1 VSTQL
6 NTAKDAINSGDAPIA
21 KADYE
26 AVVIGAGPGGICAG
40 VRLKEAGIPFVILER
55 DSGVGGSWRDNHYPD
70 IGVDVPG
77 LLYQYSFAP
86 NRRWSR
92 LFPKGNE
99 VLSYHQ
105 DVARQYALEPHIR
118 FNTQV
123 VREVWSEDH
132 AWWELT
138 TATGTVITARFVLSA
153 VGAFLVPKDDPGIEG
168 WQSFT
173 GKVLRPTTWDDDYD
187 VTGKRV
193 AIVGT
198 GASSVQITPEIGA
211 VASHVDVY
219 QRTPVWCLPKPDL
232 RFGSVSQW
240 FLRLPFVVA
249 AINLIAIVMI
259 DSVLR
264 AVCYTPRWAFLGLAH
279 LFDGGAKLLYRFYL
293 WLVVRDPRDRAA
305 LLPSYGPLGKRP
317 TISKRF
323 LQAFNRPNV
332 SLITTPIEC
341 ITATGV
347 RTTDGVNR
355 EVDALVL
362 ATGYHLFSDPESY
375 AVGAIVGRDGF
386 DLGAFYNA
394 EGLQAYESVSVPGLP
409 NRWTVVGPYSWTGT
423 GWHALVEISTKH
435 IVNVILEA
443 RRRGARSVQVRE
455 AAHRAYHAN
464 LRKLGG
470 NLRSYFT
477 EVNKGLRTYYLNS
490 QGDFAYV
497 RPTTLLSAIRNSR
510 TVKFDDY
517 EFRNS

>member
-1 VSTQL
+1 M
-6 NTAKDAINSGDAPIA
+6 NAIIA
-21 KADYE
+21 KPDYE

-40 VRLKEAGIPFVILER
+40 VRLKQAGIDFVILER

-92 LFPKGNE
+92 LFPKGAE

-105 DVARQYALEPHIR
+105 DVARQYELPPHIR
-118 FNTQV
+118 YGMQV
-123 VREVWSEDH
+123 VREVWNETS
-132 AWWELT
+132 ACWELT

-168 WQSFT
+168 WQDFR
-173 GKVLRPTTWDDDYD
+173 GKVLRPTYWDDDYD
-187 VTGKRV
+187 VRGKRV
-193 AIVGT
+193 AIIGT
-198 GASSVQITPEIGA
+198 GASSVQITPELGA
-211 VASHVDVY
+211 VAGRVDVY

-232 RFGSVSQW
+232 RFGKLSQKLLALPGVIGAVNW
-240 FLRLPFVVA
+240 F
-249 AINLIAIVMI
+249 AILMI
-259 DSVLR
+259 DTVLR
-264 AVCYTPRWAFLGLAH
+264 AVCYTPRFLFLLLARM
-279 LFDGGAKLLYRFYL
+279 FDGGARLLYRGYL
-293 WLVVRDPRDRAA
+293 RMVVRDARVRAA
-305 LLPSYGPLGKRP
+305 LLPDYGPLGKRP

-332 SLITTPIEC
+332 SLITTPIER

-347 RTTDGVNR
+347 RTRDGVER

-386 DLGAFYNA
+386 DLGQFYNSQ
-394 EGLQAYESVSVPGLP
+394 GLQAYESVSVHALP

-423 GWHALVEISTKH
+423 GWHALVEISTQH

-443 RRRGARSVQVRE
+443 RRRGARWVQIRE
-455 AAHRAYHAN
+455 AAHRAYHETI
-464 LRKLGG
+464 RKLGA

-510 TVKFDDY
+510 HVKFEDY
-517 EFRNS
+517 EFGETSEP